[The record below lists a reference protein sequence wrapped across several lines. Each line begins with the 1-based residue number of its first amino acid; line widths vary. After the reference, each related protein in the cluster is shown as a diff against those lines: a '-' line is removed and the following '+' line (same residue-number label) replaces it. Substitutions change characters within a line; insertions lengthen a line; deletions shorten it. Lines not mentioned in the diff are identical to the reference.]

1 MCKYCEMEFSKDFPS
16 LGVHGSTMATTLGA
30 SCEIAKCAGEYY
42 IKIWAVGEGLSKEP
56 IKFCPFCGKS
66 LTE

>member
-16 LGVHGSTMATTLGA
+16 LGVHGSTMANALGA

-42 IKIWAVGEGLSKEP
+42 IKIWAVGEGLSQEP
-56 IKFCPFCGKS
+56 IKFCPFCGRS